1 MGPGHHHLGTPGGA
15 ADLHQVNLHQLPLG
29 KLLAGDLLVD
39 AHKALGGLAAGAD
52 TQVNGAPGVD
62 AVDGAGEDLVLLG
75 APLVIDHAVL
85 RLPQALDNDLLAVAG
100 SDAAKLRVVH
110 GDVHHVADL
119 VSGGNGLGLL
129 NGDLVEGVH
138 IVLLRHHV
146 LLHVHLQPLM
156 FLIHVHNDVFHVLV
170 VPLVGGGDSLDDL
183 IHHEGLGDAPFLFQ
197 HSQSCEDLRDVHT
210 RGFLHLFLAFHCD
223 SPFYFIRLFFE
234 TGITD

>member
-1 MGPGHHHLGTPGGA
+1 MGPGNENLRTAGGA
-15 ADLHQVNLHQLPLG
+15 ADIHHIHLHVLALHQF
-29 KLLAGDLLVD
+29 LAGDLL
-39 AHKALGGLAAGAD
+39 AGEQQGLSGLRAGAD
-52 TQVNGAPGVD
+52 PQGHGVGAGVD
-62 AVDGAGEDLVLLG
+62 PGHHAGEDLVLLG
-75 APLVIDHAVL
+75 VELVIYHAAL
-85 RLPQALDNDLLAVAG
+85 RFTEALDNDLLAVAG

-110 GDVHHVADL
+110 RDVHHVADL
-119 VSGGNGLGLL
+119 VFGGNGLGLL

-223 SPFYFIRLFFE
+223 SPFYFIRLFLRQ
-234 TGITD
+234 G